1 MANKLNAK
9 EKAMLEHAEE
19 TIDNLK
25 KDLVLIN
32 SGRTVPAEARVIY
45 SKANKVLPYLGGLQY
60 ATASFTTP
68 ERFQFVYDEFQIL
81 IDKARDL
88 MLKYHL

>member
-9 EKAMLEHAEE
+9 EKVMLEHAKE

-68 ERFQFVYDEFQIL
+68 ERFQFVYDEFQVL
-81 IDKARDL
+81 IDTTQEL

>member
-1 MANKLNAK
+1 MANKLNSK
-9 EKAMLEHAEE
+9 EKAMLDHAKE
-19 TIDNLK
+19 TLDNLK
-25 KDLVLIN
+25 KDMVLIK

-45 SKANKVLPYLGGLQY
+45 SKANKVLPYLEGLQY

-68 ERFQFVYDEFQIL
+68 ERFQFVYDEFIKV
-81 IDKARDL
+81 IDETRDL

>member
-32 SGRTVPAEARVIY
+32 SGRTVPVEARVIY

-60 ATASFTTP
+60 AIASFTTP
-68 ERFQFVYDEFQIL
+68 ERFQFVYDEFQVL
-81 IDKARDL
+81 IDTTQEL

>member
-9 EKAMLEHAEE
+9 EKAMLDHAKE
-19 TIDNLK
+19 TLDNLK
-25 KDLVLIN
+25 KDMVLID

-68 ERFQFVYDEFQIL
+68 ERFKFVYDEFTKV
-81 IDKARDL
+81 IDETRDL
-88 MLKYHL
+88 MVHYQL